1 MGKPYTNLFR
11 VNDKPMFA
19 PDEDVAVTYTDLD
32 GEDSGR
38 DESGVMHRIVIR
50 YKMGTW
56 SFEYSHITEE
66 EKRYMEE
73 LFGDAPDFEFTHPD
87 RIRSDKVVTTRAY
100 RSNYG
105 ITWHNLRTGQHRN
118 YKFNIIEC

>member
-1 MGKPYTNLFR
+1 MKSFTNLFR
-11 VNDKPMFA
+11 VNGKPMFA
-19 PDEDVAVTYTDLD
+19 PDADVAVTYADLD

-38 DESGVMHRIVIR
+38 DESGVMHRIVVR

-56 SFEYSHITEE
+56 SFEYASITEE

-73 LFGDAPDFEFTHPD
+73 LFGEIPDFEFTHPD

-105 ITWHNLRTGQHRN
+105 ITWRNLRTGQHRN